1 MRFSRNPTGDHSRIR
16 WGWPKRPRRP
26 KLDAPGGDARIA
38 RLISGAVAQLGER
51 RVRNAKVEGSIPFR
65 STISPGLLAGDKHP
79 YRGRSHDCGR
89 DPAEHDERPTRSVI

>member
-1 MRFSRNPTGDHSRIR
+1 M
-16 WGWPKRPRRP
+16 RPRRP

-65 STISPGLLAGDKHP
+65 STISPFTVLQCWSIRVQLWRRGFSLLDVRVLDHLIIADAQEYSFAETGLL
-79 YRGRSHDCGR
+79 
-89 DPAEHDERPTRSVI
+89 